1 MHQSKSAIFIT
12 ALLFL
17 LFVSVNS
24 LNAQS
29 KSAVQIPDTPA
40 GIQLTDL
47 LRVFAGGNQNDFS
60 RFIAGRFSESL
71 LKESSADDRA
81 NRLARTYLD
90 ARSFNVRRIEKSAPQ
105 EVVVLAQASLT
116 DFWFRLTLKV
126 EAESP
131 HRISEYTSQRIQP
144 PDGFSRKL
152 TEREIV
158 KEIEVFVNKTAA
170 ADAFSGTILVA
181 KDGKPIYKT
190 ARGFASKAYD
200 YRNRIDTKFNLAS
213 IGKNFT
219 AVSIMQ
225 MVEQSKI
232 SLTDT
237 VGKHL
242 PDYPNKDVREKI
254 TIHHLLS
261 HTSGLGELY
270 SDKYVCRKGA
280 LRQVKD
286 YFPLFENDP
295 KPFSFE
301 PGMRW
306 QYSNTGYII
315 LGAILEKASGEN
327 FFDYV
332 KNHIFK
338 PSGMTNT
345 DYYEADMDTPN
356 LATGYTNTIDLGDN
370 NYDFRL
376 GERRN
381 GSQMAT
387 VKGNPQGGTFSTT
400 EDLWRYSLAL
410 KSNKLISAKSLDL
423 MTSVKVTARK
433 FDAGQTYWGYG
444 FELENIEGQ
453 RVMGHT
459 GGDFGVSS
467 VIRMYPDSG
476 NYTVV
481 VLSNY
486 DRGGQIAIFKIQELI
501 IFGKS

>member
-1 MHQSKSAIFIT
+1 MHRLKSAIFIIV
-12 ALLFL
+12 LLFL
-17 LFVSVNS
+17 FFVSVNS

-29 KSAVQIPDTPA
+29 KQTAQIPDTPA
-40 GIQLTDL
+40 GKQLTDL
-47 LRVFAGGNQNDFS
+47 SRVFAAGNQDDFS
-60 RFIAGRFSESL
+60 RFIAERFSKPL

-90 ARSFNVRRIEKSAPQ
+90 ARSFNIRRIEKSAPQ
-105 EVVVLAQASLT
+105 EIVALAQASLT
-116 DFWFRLTLKV
+116 DFWFRLTVKV

-131 HRISEYTSQRIQP
+131 HRITEYTAQRIQP

-158 KEIEVFVNKTAA
+158 KEIKSFVDKIAA

-181 KDGKPIYKT
+181 KDNKPIYKT
-190 ARGFASKAYD
+190 ARGFASKAYN
-200 YRNRIDTKFNLAS
+200 YPNRIDTKFNLAS

-225 MVEQSKI
+225 MVEQGKI

-242 PDYPNKDVREKI
+242 PDYPNKDVGEKV

-270 SDKYVCRKGA
+270 SDKYVCRKGV

-295 KPFSFE
+295 KPLSFE
-301 PGMRW
+301 PGERW

-315 LGAILEKASGEN
+315 LGAILEKVSGEN

-345 DYYEADMDTPN
+345 DYYEADIDTPN
-356 LATGYTNTIDLGDN
+356 LATGYTNTIDLGDD

-387 VKGNPQGGTFSTT
+387 VKGNPQGGAFSTA

-453 RVMGHT
+453 RIMGHT

-467 VIRMYPDSG
+467 VIRIYPDSG

-486 DRGGQIAIFKIQELI
+486 DRGGQICIFKIQELI
-501 IFGKS
+501 IYGKS